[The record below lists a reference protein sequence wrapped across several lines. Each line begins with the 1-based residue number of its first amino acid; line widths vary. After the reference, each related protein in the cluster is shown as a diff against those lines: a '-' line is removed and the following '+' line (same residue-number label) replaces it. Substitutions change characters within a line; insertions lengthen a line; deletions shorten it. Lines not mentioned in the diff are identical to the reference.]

1 MEIQKLEGLHLVQSL
16 QDLLFGYYC
25 LCNGVGSNSVN
36 SYGINN
42 LNSVNCSGVLNGLS
56 LLGTVSAR
64 SERNSCYSYEHE
76 C

>member
-1 MEIQKLEGLHLVQSL
+1 MKRKRDYTIVQSL
-16 QDLLFGYYC
+16 IDLLFVYYC
-25 LCNGVGSNSVN
+25 LGNGVGSNSVN

-42 LNSVNCSGVLNGLS
+42 LLNSVNCSGVLNGLS
-56 LLGTVSAR
+56 LLCTVSAR